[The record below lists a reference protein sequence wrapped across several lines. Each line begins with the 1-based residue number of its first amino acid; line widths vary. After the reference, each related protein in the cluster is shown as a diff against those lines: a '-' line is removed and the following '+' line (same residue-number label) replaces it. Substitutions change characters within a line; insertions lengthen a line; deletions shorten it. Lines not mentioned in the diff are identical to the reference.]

1 MFALIATV
9 CLSADVSTC
18 RPLLWEELFDSV
30 EECEAI
36 GQVMVKELSKDVF
49 YVNGGCF
56 VAKEK
61 PNV

>member
-18 RPLLWEELFDSV
+18 RPILWEELFEDPK
-30 EECEAI
+30 ECEAI
-36 GQVMVKELSKDVF
+36 GQVMVNEMSRDF
-49 YVNGGCF
+49 YFANGGCF
-56 VAKEK
+56 VAKVK